1 MNIKNK
7 LYVSAGISVVL
18 VVALV
23 SMVWVTSGRIAEE
36 SKKHQLL
43 MDAYKSVSELD
54 IVTYDYLLHREERM
68 EHQWNIKHDSLGE
81 ILDGL
86 AEEEGLKSIRA
97 DYATLGNLFSQITA
111 NYEERQKYIQ
121 EGASQEKIDAAIEL
135 EERLVAQLLITS
147 HSIITD
153 ASKLAEG
160 AHTEATEAQR
170 VAANLTVIL
179 MIVLAI
185 AITTSALIIARSIS
199 KPLDE
204 LTKGAEI
211 IGKGDLEH
219 KVGVRSKDEL
229 GQLAAAFNNMTGSLK
244 TITAS
249 RDELDREVTERKKAE
264 EDVKRYAEQLEQAN
278 IRLQEVD
285 RLKSV
290 FLASMSH
297 ELRTPLNSIIGF
309 SGIILQGMTGE
320 VNEEQR
326 KQLTMVKNSAN
337 HLLSLIN
344 DVLDISKIEA
354 GKVELSLGEFS
365 LDGVVREVVEPL
377 SLTASEKGL
386 EVLTE
391 VPEGIALFSD
401 KRRIKQVLMNLV
413 SNAVKF
419 TEQGSVKIAA
429 RVPGDDNLEVRVI
442 DTGIGIKKEDMDKLF
457 QPFQQIDVSLT
468 KKHEGTGLGLHL
480 TKRLVTLLRGDI
492 SAKSQYG
499 RGSEFTFTMPLRYE
513 EGQKSEENTGS

>member
-1 MNIKNK
+1 MNIKNR
-7 LYVSAGISVVL
+7 LYVSAGISIIL
-18 VVALV
+18 VVILFSLV
-23 SMVWVTSGRIAEE
+23 LVTSGRIAEGN
-36 SKKHQLL
+36 KKHELL
-43 MDAYKSVSELD
+43 DSVRGGIAELD
-54 IVTYDYLLHREERM
+54 LVTYDYLLHREERM
-68 EHQWNIKHDSLGE
+68 EQQWNLKYNSLRE
-81 ILDGL
+81 ILDEAAGEQEL
-86 AEEEGLKSIRA
+86 ISIRA
-97 DYATLGNLFSQITA
+97 DYAAIGGLFSQVTA
-111 NYEERQKYIQ
+111 NNEGTQKLIQ
-121 EGASQEKIDAAIEL
+121 EGASQEEIDAAIGL

-147 HSIITD
+147 HSVITD
-153 ASKLAEG
+153 ASNLAE
-160 AHTEATEAQR
+160 EAQAEVMGAQR
-170 VAANLTVIL
+170 LAANLTLVL
-179 MIVLAI
+179 MIILAI
-185 AITTSALIIARSIS
+185 TVTTSSLLVARSIS

-219 KVGVRSKDEL
+219 KVRVKARDEL
-229 GQLAAAFNNMTGSLK
+229 GKLATAFNNMTESLK

-249 RDELDREVTERKKAE
+249 RDELDREVTERKRAE
-264 EDVKRYAEQLEQAN
+264 EDAKKYAEQLEQAN
-278 IRLQEVD
+278 IRLQEMD

-309 SGIILQGMTGE
+309 TGIILQGMSGE

-326 KQLTMVKNSAN
+326 KQLTMVKNSAS

-354 GKVELSLGEFS
+354 GKVELSLEEFS

-377 SLTASEKGL
+377 SPTASEKGL

-391 VPEGIALFSD
+391 VPEDITLFSD
-401 KRRIKQVLMNLV
+401 RRRVKQVLMNFV

-419 TEQGSVKIAA
+419 TDQGSVRIAA
-429 RVPGDDNLEVRVI
+429 RVLGDDNLEVRVI
-442 DTGIGIKKEDMDKLF
+442 DTGVGIKKEDMKKLF

-468 KKHEGTGLGLHL
+468 KKHEGTGLGLYL
-480 TKRLVTLLRGDI
+480 TKRLVALLGGDI

-499 RGSEFTFTMPLRYE
+499 RGSEFTFIVPLRV
-513 EGQKSEENTGS
+513 